1 MDVDPATDSTGL
13 PPLGRRAAL
22 RLGATA
28 IGAALLGGPTQA
40 FAAATTRRLD
50 LYAVNTGERLRAE
63 YTVAGRYQADAIAA
77 VSRLMRDHRTGDVH
91 PIDPTLLDALH
102 ALGRRL
108 GVSRPLHVVCGYRS
122 LETNRRKLAAGQRV
136 ARNSYHLSGRAA
148 DVVVP
153 GRSSAMVR
161 RAAVSLRVGGVGYY
175 PRSGFVHLDT
185 GPVRT
190 W

>member
-1 MDVDPATDSTGL
+1 MDVHPATDSTTMRS
-13 PPLGRRAAL
+13 LGRRDAL

-28 IGAALLGGPTQA
+28 IGVAVLGAPAQVL
-40 FAAATTRRLD
+40 AAATTRRLD

-63 YTVAGRYQADAIAA
+63 YTVAGRYQTDALDA

-91 PIDPTLLDALH
+91 PIDPALLDALH
-102 ALGRRL
+102 AISRRL
-108 GVSRPLHVVCGYRS
+108 GVSRPVHVVCGYRS
-122 LETNRRKLAAGQRV
+122 PETNRRKLAAGQRV
-136 ARNSYHLSGRAA
+136 ARNSYHLTGRAV

-153 GRSSAMVR
+153 GRSPALVR
-161 RAAVSLRVGGVGYY
+161 RAAMSLRAGGVGYY